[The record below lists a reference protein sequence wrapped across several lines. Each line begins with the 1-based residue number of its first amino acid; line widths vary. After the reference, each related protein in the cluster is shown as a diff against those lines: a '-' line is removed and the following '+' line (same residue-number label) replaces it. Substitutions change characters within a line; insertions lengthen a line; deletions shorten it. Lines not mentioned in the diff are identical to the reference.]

1 MNQRLRTLYILL
13 GIGILMLCVGLVLLF
28 VQSC

>member
-1 MNQRLRTLYILL
+1 MNQRLRILYILL
-13 GIGILMLCVGLVLLF
+13 GIGILILCVGLVLLF